1 VLGAGA
7 DLDLL
12 VGMHRGASHSV
23 GAAALTFLVVWILTR
38 DVRWAAAAACAWA
51 SHVLLDW
58 LGTDTS
64 APMGELALW
73 PFSREYYESGAHL
86 FPAIS
91 RRYWLAEFWVYNLK
105 ALAIELAILGP
116 IAWVATR
123 RRV

>member
-1 VLGAGA
+1 MAAGA
-7 DLDLL
+7 
-12 VGMHRGASHSV
+12 
-23 GAAALTFLVVWILTR
+23 
-38 DVRWAAAAACAWA
+38 AWG

-64 APMGELALW
+64 APVGETALW
-73 PFSREYYESGAHL
+73 PFTGAYYESGLHL

-91 RRYWLAEFWVYNLK
+91 RRYWLPEFWVYNLK
-105 ALAIELAILGP
+105 ALAIEVMILGP